1 MLHLLGLTSRPRPS
15 PSSGRALRRTLQKLN
30 SLRTEA
36 DASIARAEEAEAKN
50 KKYEQEILT
59 KDQDITSL
67 SHKVSL
73 LEADLEKTES
83 KLTEAKAHHEEGE
96 THKGANESLS
106 RKLSVLEEELD
117 VAEKNLKETTEK
129 SVRSELELKRARG
142 TC

>member
-1 MLHLLGLTSRPRPS
+1 M
-15 PSSGRALRRTLQKLN
+15 N
-30 SLRTEA
+30 
-36 DASIARAEEAEAKN
+36 
-50 KKYEQEILT
+50 

-73 LEADLEKTES
+73 LETDLEKTEA
-83 KLTEAKAHHEEGE
+83 KLSEAKLHHEEGE
-96 THKGANESLS
+96 THKGANESLT

-129 SVRSELELKRARG
+129 SVQSESSPRRRG